1 MDGGESASAR
11 LRHRFRSGPAL
22 IFDSAMGTEIERR
35 GIASRLPLWSARALL
50 AAPGQVLAIHRE
62 NVAAGA
68 EVLTANTFRTHRRTL
83 AKEGLGER
91 AAALTRLAVSLAR
104 EASHGAGREV
114 FVVGSLA
121 PLEDCYRPDLVPGES
136 ELHAEHVE
144 QVGALRAAGVDG
156 ILVETQNSV
165 RELVAAVRAA
175 KATHLPV
182 VASVVTDG
190 RGHLLSGEP
199 IARAVA
205 VLASEAPEALG
216 INCVPARLLSDDL
229 RLLAAAAPG
238 AALAAY
244 GNLGPP
250 VDPEGLHFIDDVP
263 PDEYARLAREW
274 LAIGARMVG
283 GCCGTQPAHIAA
295 IAKVLGT
302 RGSVS

>member
-1 MDGGESASAR
+1 
-11 LRHRFRSGPAL
+11 
-22 IFDSAMGTEIERR
+22 MGTEIERR

-50 AAPGQVLAIHRE
+50 AAPGLVLAIHRE
-62 NVAAGA
+62 NVAAGS

-91 AAALTRLAVSLAR
+91 AADLTRLAVSLAR
-104 EASHGAGREV
+104 EASRGVGREV

-121 PLEDCYRPDLVPGES
+121 PLEDCYRPDLIPGRA
-136 ELHAEHVE
+136 ELDAEHAE
-144 QVGALRAAGVDG
+144 QAGALRAAGVDG

-165 RELVAAVRAA
+165 RELVAAVHAA

-190 RGHLLSGEP
+190 RGRLLSGEP
-199 IARAVA
+199 IARAA
-205 VLASEAPEALG
+205 AALASEAPEALA
-216 INCVPARLLSDDL
+216 INCVPARLLGDDL
-229 RLLAAAAPG
+229 RRLAAAAPG

-250 VDPEGLHFIDDVP
+250 VDPEGLHFTDDVP
-263 PDEYARLAREW
+263 PDEYARLAEEW

-283 GCCGTQPAHIAA
+283 GCCGTQPAHVTA
-295 IAKVLGT
+295 IARMMAD
-302 RGSVS
+302 RGSS